1 MNTIHKLIILGDIKN
16 QCFNNKID
24 CSLRKK
30 VLQNLFWNNLNNYVF
45 VENKDAD
52 YLSLLRQY
60 ID

>member
-16 QCFNNKID
+16 QCFNSKID

-30 VLQNLFWNNLNNYVF
+30 VLQNLFWNNLNNYVY
-45 VENKDAD
+45 VDNKYNDR
-52 YLSLLRQY
+52 LSLLRQY